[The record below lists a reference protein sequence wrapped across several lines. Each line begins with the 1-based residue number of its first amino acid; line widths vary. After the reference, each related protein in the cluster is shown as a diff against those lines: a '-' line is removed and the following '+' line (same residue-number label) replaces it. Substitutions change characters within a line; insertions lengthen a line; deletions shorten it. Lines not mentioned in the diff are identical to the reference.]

1 MSTTRRDSVLWRFA
15 VDPPK
20 LEGGIDMQ
28 VELVDDSHGIVR
40 LIQGNVEVA
49 LRALGLSVP
58 YPSGLRRLLSAEHD
72 IDLVIADR
80 VPAGLRRAAEE
91 AGLSY
96 LDINGRGRILAPG
109 LVYLALPEPDAAVE
123 RSPSSPFAPKSSRV
137 VRTLLS
143 SPRQPWRISDIALLS
158 HLNPGNVHRVLAT
171 LVEQGMVER
180 DGDAY
185 LLADPGSLLEA
196 WAYQA
201 RPPRE
206 QTWAHSEGA
215 RLGDLLHGVLEQLEG
230 DAVVSGEFAA
240 EQLAPYLPA
249 ETAIVHCLNPD
260 RFARLRSEQRDKLQP
275 SFLQTKQVLIDL
287 ADEGYGE
294 FHVMHKHLPLAA
306 PVQVYVDLASDRGRG
321 REAAEHL
328 RRTAIG
334 F

>member
-1 MSTTRRDSVLWRFA
+1 LA
-15 VDPPK
+15 VETPK
-20 LEGGIDMQ
+20 LQGGIDLR
-28 VELVDDSHGIVR
+28 VELRDDNHAIVR
-40 LIQGNVEVA
+40 LRHSNGEVA

-58 YPSGLRRLLSAEHD
+58 YPSGLRRQLSAEYEV
-72 IDLVIADR
+72 DLVVADR

-91 AGLSY
+91 LNLSY
-96 LDINGRGRILAPG
+96 LDINGRGRVLAPG
-109 LVYLALPEPDAAVE
+109 LVYVALPETDTAVD

-143 SPRQPWRISDIALLS
+143 SPSQPWRISDIALLS
-158 HLNPGNVHRVLAT
+158 HLNPGNVHRILAT

-180 DGDAY
+180 DEDAY
-185 LLADPGSLLEA
+185 LLADPSSLLEA
-196 WAYQA
+196 WAHQV
-201 RPPRE
+201 RPPR
-206 QTWAHSEGA
+206 QHMWANSERA
-215 RLGDLLHGVLEQLEG
+215 ILSALLYEVLDQLEG

-260 RFARLRSEQRDKLQP
+260 RFARLRSAQRDELRP
-275 SFLQTKQVLIDL
+275 SFMQSKQVLIDL

-294 FHVMHKHLPLAA
+294 FQVMRGQLPLAS
-306 PVQVYVDLASDRGRG
+306 PVQVYVDLASERGRG